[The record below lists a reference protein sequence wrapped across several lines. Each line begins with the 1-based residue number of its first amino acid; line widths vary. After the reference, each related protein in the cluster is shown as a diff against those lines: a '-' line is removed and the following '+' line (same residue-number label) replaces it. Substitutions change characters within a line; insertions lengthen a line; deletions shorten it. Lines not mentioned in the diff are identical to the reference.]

1 MVVVRQIMNSLIIL
15 LKLKIEDS
23 MKQYLSLNELKEEWR
38 TSATRHK
45 VGIVVLAL
53 VIIGVKLFAPAER
66 QIRIK
71 PAYIP
76 AQFHTDVV
84 PLLATD
90 SCAIFE
96 LSQELPGCVRNG
108 PAAR

>member
-1 MVVVRQIMNSLIIL
+1 MFKRAV
-15 LKLKIEDS
+15 
-23 MKQYLSLNELKEEWR
+23 EEWR

-45 VGIVVLAL
+45 VGIIVLAL

-96 LSQELPGCVRNG
+96 LSQEVPGCVRNG
-108 PAAR
+108 TAPRQ

>member
-1 MVVVRQIMNSLIIL
+1 MMFEQI
-15 LKLKIEDS
+15 
-23 MKQYLSLNELKEEWR
+23 KEEWR

-45 VGIVVLAL
+45 VGIIVLAL

-76 AQFHTDVV
+76 VV
-84 PLLATD
+84 LMRA
-90 SCAIFE
+90 F
-96 LSQELPGCVRNG
+96 
-108 PAAR
+108 